1 MWIGRNCTKTHLFVC
16 LFFYYFC
23 EWKKTEKRKNCL
35 LWMEHHTEML
45 FMLFMLEICF
55 GLIFI
60 YDFTLFLW
68 NQFHLNYIHI
78 EMNRNGNE
86 IGLYLILMEFHPV
99 QSNVQCSNPRL
110 RYIHKMRC
118 YANISVGKQIKT
130 ALWIAADIYFLQLYT
145 LYRGHYK

>member
-1 MWIGRNCTKTHLFVC
+1 
-16 LFFYYFC
+16 
-23 EWKKTEKRKNCL
+23 
-35 LWMEHHTEML
+35 MELHTE
-45 FMLFMLEICF
+45 MLFMLEICF

-86 IGLYLILMEFHPV
+86 IGFYLILMEFHPV
-99 QSNVQCSNPRL
+99 QSNVKCSTPRL

-130 ALWIAADIYFLQLYT
+130 A
-145 LYRGHYK
+145 H